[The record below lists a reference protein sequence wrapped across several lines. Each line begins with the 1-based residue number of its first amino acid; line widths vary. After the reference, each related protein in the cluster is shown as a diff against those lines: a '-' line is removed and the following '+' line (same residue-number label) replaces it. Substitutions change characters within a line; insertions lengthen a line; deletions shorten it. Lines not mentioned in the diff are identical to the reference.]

1 MPRFIPVA
9 SVTDIPA
16 GQARAF
22 VVGEREVAVFNVAG
36 HFYAIENRC
45 PHQGGPL
52 ADGWIDGET
61 VTCPWHAWC
70 YNVRDGKMTLGGFTS
85 VDAFD
90 VQVEGST
97 ISVCSEPRA

>member
-1 MPRFIPVA
+1 MSRFIAVA

-22 VVGEREVAVFNVAG
+22 MVDAREVAVFNVG
-36 HFYAIENRC
+36 GRFYAIENRC

-52 ADGWIDGET
+52 ADGWIDGDT

-70 YNVRDGKMTLGGFTS
+70 YDVRDGKMTLGGFTS
-85 VDAFD
+85 VDAFE
-90 VQVEGST
+90 VRVEGST